1 MPVQKFYEQVIKA
14 IYKNGKIEILQDTLF
29 NRVYC
34 LKDNTCMSVI
44 LHDGKY
50 IKKDNVI
57 VNSF

>member
-1 MPVQKFYEQVIKA
+1 MHVQKFYEQVIKA
-14 IYKNGKIEILQDTLF
+14 IYKNGRIEVLQDTLF

-44 LHDGKY
+44 LQDGKY

-57 VNSF
+57 VTSF

>member
-1 MPVQKFYEQVIKA
+1 MPVQKFYAQVIKA
-14 IYKNGKIEILQDTLF
+14 IYKNGRIEVLRDTLF

-44 LHDGKY
+44 LQDGKY

>member
-1 MPVQKFYEQVIKA
+1 MPIQKFYDQVIKA
-14 IYKNGKIEILQDTLF
+14 VYKNGRIETLQDTLF

-34 LKDNTCMSVI
+34 LKDSTCISVI
-44 LHDGKY
+44 LQDGKY